1 VPVAA
6 ERRLGLTPAFK
17 RTAYYYLCVGVGE
30 YKPQGHAHYDRVV
43 VRLLYEMMENP
54 MVAGEHAGGLV
65 VEFFLGLY
73 RVKFV
78 EFRCQVVGGG
88 GESVAQPI

>member
-1 VPVAA
+1 MPVGA

-17 RTAYYYLCVGVGE
+17 RTAYYYLCLGIGE
-30 YKPQGHAHYDRVV
+30 YHPEGHAHYNRII
-43 VRLLYEMMENP
+43 VRPLYEFMANP
-54 MVAGEHAGGLV
+54 AVADEHAGGIII
-65 VEFFLGLY
+65 EFFDGLY

-88 GESVAQPI
+88 GESVAQLI